1 MDAMFPWL
9 LAQDQATVLQLLTF
23 AVASTVTGIHG
34 VEPAT
39 QRTDALALALGLDMR
54 RWWTASGPSYLNH
67 VSKGRLLEV
76 VTEAVDINAAAPLA
90 ALKKDAAVS
99 GAEQA
104 MAGAGW
110 LPMCLRTGASSKPP
124 GDEGGAGHVETS
136 DADAVVELAV

>member
-1 MDAMFPWL
+1 
-9 LAQDQATVLQLLTF
+9 
-23 AVASTVTGIHG
+23 
-34 VEPAT
+34 
-39 QRTDALALALGLDMR
+39 
-54 RWWTASGPSYLNH
+54 

-90 ALKKDAAVS
+90 ALKKDAAVA

-124 GDEGGAGHVETS
+124 GDEGGTGTGKVVSTDEA
-136 DADAVVELAV
+136 VELAV